1 MARARLVRPLLHGI
15 GRRAL
20 AQQEAFADWHLSQ
33 MRLTERFVQEIFK
46 MTQSSLEVGHRTL
59 IAMGR
64 VAVDGLAETA
74 EGTRPA

>member
-1 MARARLVRPLLHGI
+1 MARARFLRPLLHGL

-20 AQQEAFADWHLSQ
+20 AQQEALADWHLSQ
-33 MRLTERFVQEIFK
+33 VRLTERYVHEIFK

-64 VAVDGLAETA
+64 VAVDGLAETS
-74 EGTRPA
+74 EGARPA